1 MTRPRSLRTAFSKSS
16 GFLAMLAA
24 VMPSKLTPPVLA
36 LSLWQPTQYC
46 LMVASCASPEAGA
59 AVAGAAAMT
68 PPKAENRPISGIERL
83 NMSRMSHWSSSVFSS
98 SVR

>member
-24 VMPSKLTPPVLA
+24 VMPWKLTPPILA

-46 LMVASCASPEAGA
+46 LMVASCASAESALGWWARRSQRQPGRSTAISEIEVLMKAIVG
-59 AVAGAAAMT
+59 MT
-68 PPKAENRPISGIERL
+68 P
-83 NMSRMSHWSSSVFSS
+83 
-98 SVR
+98 